1 MTEGRNMES
10 NTKENWLKKVQLSK
24 DILLVVSFVIIPLVF
39 FPPLGTMLV
48 KQLAFTVILCVYLV
62 LLAFEILLS
71 GHLTF
76 TKSRYTLP
84 LFLLAVLST
93 LSVVLKTKNYSEAFF
108 SPGGVSLYLLA
119 FVFFLLAGYRIKHL
133 QSQLLVTLSG
143 SAVVLAILSSVY
155 ELGLWQKLTFLPKSV
170 RLFDF
175 GYLGGSFNLV
185 TLFVPIVIMLAIS
198 ANQTKVVYRQILHY
212 IAIFIITAGV
222 FVNIYTLLPGKK
234 NALTT
239 TPLSTS
245 WNVAIDSFRNSPLI
259 GIGTSNYLS
268 AINRYRPLS
277 YNTTKYWSLRFQSAT
292 NYPLT
297 LVTEMGILGLVTLAY
312 LLILAAKDLLGKGKD
327 FSVLDGL
334 AGTILVGLLLT
345 NLTTTIIFLLV
356 LGLSVRAGKS
366 EIKLTDGSPV
376 PLFVTAIPLLA
387 IAFLVVTA
395 TYKNTKA
402 EYLFNQALVSGN
414 SGNGVVAYDK
424 VNGAIGATPK
434 VDRYHIYASQIN
446 LSLASA
452 IIKNNGDKKLADA
465 DRETVTKLIEQAIN
479 EAKTAVSLNPQK
491 STNWSNL
498 ATIYQAVAPFAQG
511 AIDFAIQSTNQA
523 IALDPLDPQ
532 LRLTLGGMYFGAK
545 AYDDAIDAFKTAVL
559 AKPDWA
565 NAHYNLAVAYREAG
579 NLPKAI
585 IEMKNVLAL
594 VDKSSKDY
602 ETAQTELTAL
612 EDKLPKPSPNPEAE
626 TLTKPETV
634 TKEVNPPVTLPED
647 AQPPLPTEAPAPEA
661 TPAL

>member
-1 MTEGRNMES
+1 METDS
-10 NTKENWLKKVQLSK
+10 KNSLLEKIQLSK
-24 DILLVVSFVIIPLVF
+24 DILLVASFVIIPLIF

-48 KQLAFTVILCVYLV
+48 KQLAFIGLMAIYLI
-62 LLAFEILLS
+62 LLAIEILLS
-71 GHLTF
+71 GHLSF

-84 LFLLAVLST
+84 LFLLSVLSI
-93 LSVVLKTKNYSEAFF
+93 LSVVFRTKNYTEAFF
-108 SPGGVSLYLLA
+108 APGGSSLYLLA

-133 QSQLLVTLSG
+133 IRPLLVTLTASG
-143 SAVVLAILSSVY
+143 VILSILSAVY
-155 ELGLWQKLTFLPKSV
+155 ELGLWQKLTFLPKNL

-175 GYLGGSFNLV
+175 GYLGGSLYLV
-185 TLFVPIVIMLAIS
+185 TFLVPVIIMLAIS
-198 ANQTKVVYRQILHY
+198 ANQTKAVYQQVMHY
-212 IAIFIITAGV
+212 LAIFILTAGV
-222 FVNIYTLLPGKK
+222 FVNVYTLLPGKK
-234 NALTT
+234 NALMTN
-239 TPLSTS
+239 PLSTS

-277 YNTTKYWSLRFQSAT
+277 YNATKFWSLRFQSAT

-297 LVTEMGILGLVTLAY
+297 LVTEMGLLGLITLIYLITLAFKD
-312 LLILAAKDLLGKGKD
+312 LSAKDKG

-334 AGTILVGLLLT
+334 TLSVLVGLLFT
-345 NLTTTIIFLLV
+345 NLTITLILMLV
-356 LGLSVRAGKS
+356 LGLSASAQKS
-366 EIKLTDGSPV
+366 QVKLTDGSPV
-376 PLFVTAIPLLA
+376 PLFVTALPLLA
-387 IAFLVVTA
+387 IAFLVTA
-395 TYKNTKA
+395 GTYKSTRA
-402 EYLFNQALVSGN
+402 EYLFNQALVHGN
-414 SGNGVVAYDK
+414 SGDGVTAYDQ
-424 VNGAIGATPK
+424 VNQAIGIAPK
-434 VDRYHIYASQIN
+434 IDRYHIYASQVNI
-446 LSLASA
+446 SLAGA
-452 IIKNNGDKKLADA
+452 IIQNNASQQLADA
-465 DRETVTKLIEQAIN
+465 DRETITKLVEQAIN

-511 AIDFAIQSTNQA
+511 AMDFAIQSTNQA
-523 IALDPLDPQ
+523 IVLDPLDPQ

-565 NAHYNLAVAYREAG
+565 NAHYNLATAYREAG

-634 TKEVNPPVTLPED
+634 VKEVNPPVELPTD
-647 AQPPLPTEAPAPEA
+647 AQPPIPTIAPEPV
-661 TPAL
+661 TPEPTPVL